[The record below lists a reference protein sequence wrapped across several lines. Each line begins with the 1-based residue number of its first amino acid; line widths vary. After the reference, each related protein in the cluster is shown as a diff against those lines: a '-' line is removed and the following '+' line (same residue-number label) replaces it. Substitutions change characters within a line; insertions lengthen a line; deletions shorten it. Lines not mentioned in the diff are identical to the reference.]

1 MIRSSP
7 FRAWLIA
14 AGAALCLLAPA
25 AGVSAPLPVSSAGA
39 VAIPA
44 MEVPPSDLMSVQG
57 NAARTEHIM
66 LKRAFKGQPTEVL
79 YRGVFGPGLERMKAA
94 FPGVAIRK
102 DTIAGVPVLIYE
114 PRAGVAKEK
123 QDEVLINVH
132 GGGFQACF
140 AECGGMESIPI
151 VALTGLRII
160 SIDYREGPGAHYPM
174 ATEDVVSVYR
184 ELLKRYSPNHMGLFG
199 CSAGGILTAQSLAW
213 FSRHDLPMPAAAG
226 VYCAGGA
233 ARWGDSRIT
242 GSLLGDGETPRPLPA
257 KGTATPQIGYMA
269 GVSPDNPEAYP
280 ADHPDV
286 LARFPP
292 TLVVTG
298 TRDFM
303 LSSAVYLHSKLVAA
317 GVEARLHVWEG
328 GRHAFFYD
336 VRVPEAHEA
345 YAVMARFFETRLR

>member
-1 MIRSSP
+1 MIRSIP
-7 FRAWLIA
+7 LRARLIA
-14 AGAALCLLAPA
+14 AGAALSLAAPA
-25 AGVSAPLPVSSAGA
+25 TSLSAPLPLTPTGA
-39 VAIPA
+39 VSIPA
-44 MEVPPSDLMSVQG
+44 MEVPPSDLMSAQG
-57 NAARTEHIM
+57 NASRVEHIM
-66 LKRAFKGQPTEVL
+66 TKRSFKGKPTEVL
-79 YRGVFGPGLERMKAA
+79 YRGVFRPGLERMKAA
-94 FPGVAIRK
+94 FPDVVIRK
-102 DTIAGVPVLIYE
+102 DMIAGVSVLIYE
-114 PRAGVAKEK
+114 PRAGVAKDK

-151 VALTGLRII
+151 AALTGLKII

-184 ELLKRYSPNHMGLFG
+184 EVLKRYSPRRIGLFG

-213 FSRHDLPMPAAAG
+213 FARHDLPMPAAAG
-226 VYCAGGA
+226 VYCAGAA
-233 ARWGDSRIT
+233 ARAGDSRIT
-242 GSLLGDGETPRPLPA
+242 GSLLGDGETPAPAPPGGRAALP
-257 KGTATPQIGYMA
+257 IGYMA
-269 GVSPDNPEAYP
+269 GVSPENPEAYP
-280 ADHPDV
+280 ADHPEV

-317 GVEARLHVWEG
+317 GVPADLHVWEG

-336 VRVPEAHEA
+336 ERVPEAREA
-345 YAVMARFFETRLR
+345 YAVMAKFFTQHMH